1 MQVHKYKHSYTQI
14 SNFTS
19 SSIQTSFPGSFLLS
33 IFGPSSGICF
43 SFFSRNSQ
51 WTYWL
56 EGMLTK
62 TSYLNGKNSLKKYF
76 KSVNWKIHIF
86 MPQNAFMPCGLC
98 DQLKLAN
105 SFWCGDTLNEFLLEK
120 RADQE
125 VFASANNFK
134 QPISWRNQ
142 HCKHRKFTN
151 RKRGKIHPI
160 NYSSWII
167 CPVSFR
173 CGLSYY

>member
-1 MQVHKYKHSYTQI
+1 MTRRDAH
-14 SNFTS
+14 
-19 SSIQTSFPGSFLLS
+19 
-33 IFGPSSGICF
+33 
-43 SFFSRNSQ
+43 
-51 WTYWL
+51 
-56 EGMLTK
+56 
-62 TSYLNGKNSLKKYF
+62 KNSLFERKQQTQRILLVSELKKY
-76 KSVNWKIHIF
+76 IF

-98 DQLKLAN
+98 DQLKLVN
-105 SFWCGDTLNEFLLEK
+105 SFWFGDTLNELLPEK

-142 HCKHRKFTN
+142 HCKHIKFTN

-160 NYSSWII
+160 NYSSGII

-173 CGLSYY
+173 SGLSYYQLAMDTFTYQGSLG